1 MNDIET
7 EFLIFTVNSI
17 LDQPLETDTKNK
29 FIMYKNKL
37 DSGSF
42 TSKDLK
48 GLNNLIKLKNKETL
62 AAEGLLY
69 LVDDT
74 EEAANLLLNLQ
85 KRKLSE
91 TDFYDINKKYKTD
104 K

>member
-37 DSGSF
+37 DSGS
-42 TSKDLK
+42 
-48 GLNNLIKLKNKETL
+48 N
-62 AAEGLLY
+62 
-69 LVDDT
+69 
-74 EEAANLLLNLQ
+74 
-85 KRKLSE
+85 
-91 TDFYDINKKYKTD
+91 
-104 K
+104 